1 MATRYDNDVTP
12 TQLEE
17 PRSIATGI
25 PLVIELDKWP
35 TIDKLCLTSQEK
47 LALFES
53 RCDAIALRVSGSTL
67 SQIQARTGIRAN
79 TLYRIIK
86 KAHQL
91 HPDGRIYGYR
101 ALVPWIRLSPYKR
114 RKVVRF
120 SPGDHQGGGAGAL
133 TTLLDEYPE
142 LHDLIQRRVFPKGAN
157 KSLTKKTLAIH
168 IHRAFIE
175 KCREI
180 GLNQKNA
187 YPFNTHRLGYASLAN
202 YITELKK
209 NNPDKFARSNLDRSV
224 NASLRTGDGTNR
236 PPLALLDRVECDA
249 HKIDAIFCILVPS
262 PFGDII
268 PIIISRLWVIV
279 LIEVASRAAL
289 GYHLSLR
296 KECNQEDLVE
306 SIKSSLSMW
315 EPKKIDIAGV
325 KYQKDAGFPSSL
337 RTEYVGACWRE
348 LSVDGAKIN
357 LSDKTNSIMNGIVGA
372 KVKLIDR
379 RIPND
384 RPFVERL
391 FRTLETNGFHR
402 LPSTVGSSPADIKG
416 LNPEASAIK
425 YFIQLEHLQQLI
437 DILIAN
443 YNATPHSGIGG
454 RTPLEY
460 FDYLAK
466 NRTEPIRRA
475 DQQLVNEIH
484 SSRHI
489 VTVRGSQK
497 SGRRPYIQFCS
508 VRYSSDFLRGK
519 YSLVGKKITIVV
531 NQADARVIRAFN
543 DIGESLGP
551 LVAAPPW
558 NDKPHTLTIR
568 RAVLSAIAKG
578 KIDSN
583 YSDPIMAYLDY
594 LESKARKSKSA
605 SSEYLMFRKHVLDN
619 QEALAE
625 EVYAE
630 TQVAL
635 DKECPVQDQH
645 EYISTT
651 TNREQKASTSQ
662 INMPPHKMTIV
673 GEDDDRRD

>member
-1 MATRYDNDVTP
+1 MASNGEDE
-12 TQLEE
+12 LL
-17 PRSIATGI
+17 SIAPGSAFA
-25 PLVIELDKWP
+25 LDIDRWP
-35 TIDKLCLTSQEK
+35 TIDKLCLCKEK
-47 LALFES
+47 LEVFEQ
-53 RCDAIALRVSGSTL
+53 RCAAIALRASGSSL
-67 SQIQARTGIRAN
+67 SQMEEITGIKRTTFYRLARRAN
-79 TLYRIIK
+79 K
-86 KAHQL
+86 V
-91 HPDGRIYGYR
+91 HPDGRIFGYR
-101 ALVPWIRLSPYKR
+101 ALVPRARVVSYTRKKAIRFL
-114 RKVVRF
+114 
-120 SPGDHQGGGAGAL
+120 PGDHQGGGAGAL
-133 TTLLDEYPE
+133 TALLREYPVLHE
-142 LHDLIQRRVFPKGAN
+142 LIERKVFPRGSR
-157 KSLTKKTLAIH
+157 KSIEKKTLLLH

-180 GLNQKNA
+180 GLDQKMV
-187 YPFNTHRLGYASLAN
+187 YPFNTDGLGYISLCKYIKKIKQKYPEKYAS
-202 YITELKK
+202 
-209 NNPDKFARSNLDRSV
+209 SNLDGNAS
-224 NASLRTGDGTNR
+224 ASLRTGDGTNR
-236 PPLALLDRVECDA
+236 PTLALLDRVECDA
-249 HKIDAIFCILVPS
+249 HKIDAAFCILVPN
-262 PFGDII
+262 PFGNVL
-268 PIIISRLWVIV
+268 PRIISRLWVIV
-279 LIEVASRAAL
+279 LIEVTSRAAL

-306 SIKSSLSMW
+306 AIKSSLSMW
-315 EPKKIDIAGV
+315 KPLKIDIAGV
-325 KYQKDAGFPSSL
+325 NYQNNAGFPSSL

-348 LSVDGAKIN
+348 FSVDGAKIN
-357 LSDKTNSIMNGIVGA
+357 LSAQTNSIMNDIVGA

-384 RPFVERL
+384 RPFVERF

-402 LPSTVGSSPADIKG
+402 LPSTVGSGPADIRG
-416 LNPEASAIK
+416 LNPEASAVK
-425 YFIQLEHLQQLI
+425 YFIQLEHLQQLV

-466 NRTEPIRRA
+466 NRTEPIKQA
-475 DQQLVNEIH
+475 DQHLVNEIH

-497 SGRRPYIQFCS
+497 SGKRPYIQFCG

-519 YSLVGKKITIVV
+519 YSLVGKNITIVV

-543 DIGESLGP
+543 ENGESLGP

-594 LESKARKSKSA
+594 LESKARKSKNA
-605 SSEYLMFRKHVLDN
+605 SSEYLMFRKHILDN

-625 EVYAE
+625 KVYAE
-630 TQVAL
+630 TQVAF
-635 DKECPVQDQH
+635 DKDYPAQTRDKH
-645 EYISTT
+645 ISTT
-651 TNREQKASTSQ
+651 INREKKSAASQ
-662 INMPPHKMTIV
+662 INMPPHKMTIIGV
-673 GEDDDRRD
+673 DDDRRD